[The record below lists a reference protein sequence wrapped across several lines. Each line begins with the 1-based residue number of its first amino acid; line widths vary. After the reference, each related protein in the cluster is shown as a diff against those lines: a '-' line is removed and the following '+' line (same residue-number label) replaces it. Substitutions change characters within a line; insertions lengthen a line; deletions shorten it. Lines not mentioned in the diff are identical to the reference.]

1 MNSKE
6 FDQIKSYSTVIVAE
20 LHKAIFQEEIFDNLK
35 AVLAIAE
42 EMECAVMEMERKK
55 KESASNVFQLRRIA

>member
-42 EMECAVMEMERKK
+42 EMEQWVMNLERKQ
-55 KESASNVFQLRRIA
+55 KEAASNVFKLKQIA